1 VNVIA
6 SSSPP
11 GECRQGNQQPVMEPY
26 PKEPHTSPIYLRH
39 IVYRTNVSGRSIRRD
54 DSLYNLS
61 HIDQLAIQFYIHWRG
76 GGVMLRVAI
85 VILALCAVTVPNV
98 FAECAWILWEKT
110 EEGRESIERVFSL
123 AQGQGW
129 F

>member
-1 VNVIA
+1 
-6 SSSPP
+6 
-11 GECRQGNQQPVMEPY
+11 
-26 PKEPHTSPIYLRH
+26 
-39 IVYRTNVSGRSIRRD
+39 
-54 DSLYNLS
+54 
-61 HIDQLAIQFYIHWRG
+61 
-76 GGVMLRVAI
+76 MLRVAI

-98 FAECAWILWEKT
+98 FAVCAWILWEKT

>member
-1 VNVIA
+1 
-6 SSSPP
+6 
-11 GECRQGNQQPVMEPY
+11 
-26 PKEPHTSPIYLRH
+26 
-39 IVYRTNVSGRSIRRD
+39 
-54 DSLYNLS
+54 
-61 HIDQLAIQFYIHWRG
+61 
-76 GGVMLRVAI
+76 MLRVAI

-129 F
+129 FWVRSQHTLPGDYCSITRNLADGGIYTSSHSFYCLPETIDPRHK